1 MSNFNEI
8 LARNTLFVKE
18 HVGMFKAANNYD
30 ILDPETKEILLEC
43 REPNLGCF
51 TKFFRFTG
59 YKAMT
64 PFDVVVSTKEGQQ
77 VVRVKRGTSI
87 FRSKVQVFDENEQ
100 HLGTFKQ
107 TFRIGGG
114 FRVLDPQGKIAF
126 DLKGKW
132 TTWEYSFNLGD
143 KELGKITKKW
153 AGLGKEMFTTADNY
167 MLTIADDVPADHPVR
182 KLIIAAA
189 MSIDM
194 VLKEK
199 K

>member
-1 MSNFNEI
+1 MSSINEI
-8 LARNTLFVKE
+8 LARNTFFVKE

-30 ILDPETKEILLEC
+30 VLDPATNEVLLEC

-51 TKFFRFTG
+51 AKFFRFTG
-59 YKAMT
+59 YKTMT
-64 PFDVVVSTKEGQQ
+64 PFDIVVSSKEGEQL
-77 VVRVKRGTSI
+77 VRIKRGTSM
-87 FRSKVQVFDENEQ
+87 FRSKVQVLDENDQ
-100 HLGTFKQ
+100 HIGTLKQ
-107 TFRIGGG
+107 SFRIGGG

-132 TTWEYSFNLGD
+132 TTWEFTFKLGD

-153 AGLGKEMFTTADNY
+153 AGLGKELFTSADNY
-167 MLTIADDVPADHPVR
+167 IINIQEDVPVDHPVR
-182 KLIIAAA
+182 KLIIASA

-199 K
+199 